1 MSCLRKRIGEAMLYC
16 VMPQYLL
23 EPETVVHA
31 WINWTTNAARSPI
44 GFGIIR
50 PGGRAM
56 RDDRVERVARALC
69 KIDGND
75 PNAKVPTGRMVTTGE
90 PGPEFYLAWTD
101 YEKEARRF
109 LAAIDAAQPV

>member
-1 MSCLRKRIGEAMLYC
+1 MDKLDDECCQIAYWF
-16 VMPQYLL
+16 
-23 EPETVVHA
+23 A
-31 WINWTTNAARSPI
+31 
-44 GFGIIR
+44 GIIR

-69 KIDGND
+69 KMDGND

-90 PGPEFYLAWTD
+90 PGSEFYLVWTD